1 MVINNVLIYSRI
13 YSHIY
18 IYIYIYIYMYQLE
31 NRNFE
36 PKFMGGSSR
45 NEKKIRVRYL
55 VDNER

>member
-1 MVINNVLIYSRI
+1 MVINVLIYSRI
-13 YSHIY
+13 YSHI
-18 IYIYIYIYMYQLE
+18 IYIYTYIYMYQLE

-36 PKFMGGSSR
+36 RKFMGGSSR